1 MHSTLH
7 RVWRAVNLQRSP
19 WTMKRF
25 RLTMRPMGS
34 TDKTI
39 TVSFVVVDKQ
49 ILNQVIDIAEELMAS
64 EEFEAA
70 IPKVQKAIQDAFDAA
85 VAVADDKTAI
95 QTEINDAWSNLLD
108 KLQLLS
114 FEKGDKTL
122 LGELLEQVSQI
133 QGDGYTE
140 SSWKDFVDAR
150 DNAQTVYDDPNAMD
164 KEIQEAYDA
173 LKQAIEGL
181 TFA

>member
-1 MHSTLH
+1 M
-7 RVWRAVNLQRSP
+7 
-19 WTMKRF
+19 
-25 RLTMRPMGS
+25 
-34 TDKTI
+34 
-39 TVSFVVVDKQ
+39 DKQ

-70 IPKVQKAIQDAFDAA
+70 IPKVQKAIQDSFDAA

-122 LGELLEQVSQI
+122 LGELDVYKRQMQRIGKRSIPRTPALPSCRRPSCLKTPKRHAISASMLTGIPPTEPEKPTSIGLLSLCLKWKFGALVKNLI
-133 QGDGYTE
+133 QANPVNSRPT
-140 SSWKDFVDAR
+140 AR
-150 DNAQTVYDDPNAMD
+150 
-164 KEIQEAYDA
+164 IWR
-173 LKQAIEGL
+173 
-181 TFA
+181 